1 MKFDPAQ
8 WGAPVVALIV
18 TVTFCILIF
27 YAAKFGMSDNQALQ
41 QLVGALT
48 IAFGNV
54 VGYYLG
60 SSSASKGKDAV
71 IAQMASSAAPTPP
84 KAIP

>member
-1 MKFDPAQ
+1 MLKFNLPE
-8 WGAPVVALIV
+8 WGAPVVATVV
-18 TVTFCILIF
+18 TVAFCVLTFYSAWHGI
-27 YAAKFGMSDNQALQ
+27 AADNQVLS

-60 SSSASKGKDAV
+60 SSVGSKNKDGV
-71 IAQMASSAAPTPP
+71 IAQLTQKGTTP
-84 KAIP
+84 

>member
-8 WGAPVVALIV
+8 WGAPVVAMIV
-18 TVTFCILIF
+18 TTTFCILIF
-27 YAAKFGMSDNQALQ
+27 YAAKYGITDNPALS

-71 IAQMASSAAPTPP
+71 IAQMAAQSPPKGPTP
-84 KAIP
+84 